1 MEVKGNLIKKV
12 GERSGVGQNGPW
24 KFASYLLA
32 TVEMRDSFPVHRKM
46 VIDVSDGE
54 VGRIAKFDTMFGRDV
69 VVRFDI
75 EANEY
80 QGKWYNH
87 IKAYG
92 IREVEA
98 EEKQPAQPTQTAQ
111 TAAAQPQA
119 AQQTSF
125 SEQMGVG
132 REGKEDDLPF

>member
-24 KFASYLLA
+24 KFASYLLD

-69 VVRFDI
+69 AVRFDI

-80 QGKWYNH
+80 QGRWYNH

-98 EEKQPAQPTQTAQ
+98 EEKQQAQPTQTVHPAP
-111 TAAAQPQA
+111 AQPLA

-125 SEQMGVG
+125 TDQTDGGGE
-132 REGKEDDLPF
+132 EKEDDLPF

>member
-24 KFASYLLA
+24 KFASYLLD

-75 EANEY
+75 DADEY
-80 QGKWYNH
+80 QGRWYNH
-87 IKAYG
+87 IRAYG
-92 IREVEA
+92 IREVEP
-98 EEKQPAQPTQTAQ
+98 EEKQASQQVQQAGNDPFP
-111 TAAAQPQA
+111 PQGDNLG
-119 AQQTSF
+119 F
-125 SEQMGVG
+125 
-132 REGKEDDLPF
+132 